1 MPPIWEVVG
10 GADKGGILVRQGKEL
25 TSEPESSRLS
35 TGALIL
41 EKEMHGER
49 MRYFRLSGS
58 GPEVGWVSL
67 KVKDKAMVKR
77 REEKRKPRVLALHGA
92 PSNSNIMKFQTAQLR
107 KLAGEDF
114 EWLFADGRC
123 AWKPLPG
130 SKVMNLAEL
139 CGGQHLTQ
147 QCLQAEQPLP
157 NPVAMQMTEQQPAS
171 APSDW
176 IQPEH
181 RQMLEV
187 LSRGPRM
194 LQDRDRELVLEGVRN
209 GCFPSQM
216 ARRSSDSCWS
226 EQEGV
231 DRWAAHIP
239 WLLVDNKNGRQADN
253 LDLDQV
259 VEKMIEQFGESYTET
274 DKWYVCGSIST
285 AAAQRR
291 CTPVEKAIAKD
302 KPFVQWYSH
311 PELSPE
317 ETAAG
322 KGQEMDFDGVQYEN
336 VDEGVRFL
344 EEYVKANAP
353 IDVVVAFSQSGTLV
367 GILMDILRKAKKPI
381 PWQLTVLFCGAMI
394 DDVRYAL
401 EEPLASPALYVH
413 GGDGDPWGRHGERC
427 LPKMYTELEM
437 LEHEDGHSFPSTAPR
452 ASEIYQR
459 VLQRMY
465 VACIDAS

>member
-1 MPPIWEVVG
+1 
-10 GADKGGILVRQGKEL
+10 
-25 TSEPESSRLS
+25 
-35 TGALIL
+35 
-41 EKEMHGER
+41 

-114 EWLFADGRC
+114 EWLFADGPC

-130 SKVMNLAEL
+130 SKLMNLAE
-139 CGGQHLTQ
+139 
-147 QCLQAEQPLP
+147 
-157 NPVAMQMTEQQPAS
+157 
-171 APSDW
+171 
-176 IQPEH
+176 
-181 RQMLEV
+181 R
-187 LSRGPRM
+187 
-194 LQDRDRELVLEGVRN
+194 
-209 GCFPSQM
+209 
-216 ARRSSDSCWS
+216 
-226 EQEGV
+226 
-231 DRWAAHIP
+231 
-239 WLLVDNKNGRQADN
+239 
-253 LDLDQV
+253 
-259 VEKMIEQFGESYTET
+259 
-274 DKWYVCGSIST
+274 
-285 AAAQRR
+285 
-291 CTPVEKAIAKD
+291 TPVEKAIAKD

-311 PELSPE
+311 PEPSPE

-367 GILMDILRKAKKPI
+367 AILMDFLRKAEKPM

-401 EEPLASPALYVH
+401 EEPLATPALYVH
-413 GGDGDPWGRHGERC
+413 GGDADPWGRHGERC

-437 LEHEDGHSFPSTAPR
+437 LEHADGHSFPSTAPR
-452 ASEIYQR
+452 ASEIYLR

-465 VACIDAS
+465 VACADAL